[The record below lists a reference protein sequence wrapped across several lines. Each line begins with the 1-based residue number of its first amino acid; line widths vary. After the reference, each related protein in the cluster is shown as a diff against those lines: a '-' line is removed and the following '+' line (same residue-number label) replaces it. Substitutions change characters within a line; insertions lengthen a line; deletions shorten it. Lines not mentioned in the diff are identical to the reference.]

1 MDQKANQLKSI
12 IPIIIL
18 NWNGEKDTLA
28 CLTSFKESENIR
40 YLPIV
45 VDNGS
50 EAESLNK
57 LKEGCSEIFKVIVY
71 LKEDQIDDSEGLIKE
86 MICNNPIKDI
96 LFFIENFEN
105 YGFAKG
111 NNIGAKIAQI
121 IDSDWVMLLNN
132 DTEIVKNTLTVL
144 DNFIAINKDIVAV
157 TPQIR
162 LFDPNNKIWNC
173 GGQLTYFGS
182 RKYLF
187 ADQNINVVPKDG
199 FSLITFITGC
209 ALLFQHKKTG
219 LLTEDFFFG
228 EEDYEFSLRLKNN
241 KLKIACVFESII
253 YHKVGSTIKKNNNAV
268 NNIYLYYI
276 NRLINTRNYYS
287 RTRWEITR
295 LLAYLYLPVLL
306 KMNKINLLKSVK
318 LIKNINS
325 YVVENTK
332 VDSVEFMR
340 VINSQ
345 L

>member
-1 MDQKANQLKSI
+1 MDQKTDKIKST
-12 IPIIIL
+12 IPVIIL
-18 NWNGEKDTLA
+18 NWNGEKDTFA
-28 CLTSFKESENIR
+28 CLKSFKDSQNER
-40 YLPIV
+40 FLPIV

-50 EAESLNK
+50 KLDSLN
-57 LKEGCSEIFKVIVY
+57 I
-71 LKEDQIDDSEGLIKE
+71 LKEDCSRLFKKIIYLNENEIDYCEDVIVESIY
-86 MICNNPIKDI
+86 NNPINDLLI
-96 LFFIENFEN
+96 FIQNFEN

-111 NNIGAKIAQI
+111 NNIGVKIGQI

-144 DNFIAINKDIVAV
+144 DDFIVKNNDIVAV

-162 LFDPNNKIWNC
+162 LFDPKNKIWNC

-182 RKYLF
+182 RKYLY
-187 ADQNINVVPKDG
+187 ADQNINVVPKRG

-241 KLKIACVFESII
+241 KFKMACVFESII
-253 YHKVGSTIKKNNNAV
+253 YHKVGATIKKNNNAI

-287 RTRWEITR
+287 RTRWEVTR

-306 KMNKINLLKSVK
+306 IRNKINLRKSIK
-318 LIKNINS
+318 LIKCVNS
-325 YVVENTK
+325 YIYRNNK
-332 VDSVEFMR
+332 VDSIEFLR
-340 VINSQ
+340 VINNQ

>member
-1 MDQKANQLKSI
+1 MDQKANKLKSI
-12 IPIIIL
+12 TPIIIL

-28 CLTSFKESENIR
+28 CLKSFKESENIR
-40 YLPIV
+40 YLPVI

-50 EAESLNK
+50 EVTSLKK

-71 LKEDQIDDSEGLIKE
+71 LREDQIVASEVLIKE
-86 MICNNPIKDI
+86 TISNNPINDI

-111 NNIGAKIAQI
+111 NNIGIKLAQS

-132 DTEIVKNTLTVL
+132 DTEIVTNTLTVL
-144 DNFIAINKDIVAV
+144 DDFIAVNNEIVAV

-162 LFDPNNKIWNC
+162 LFEPNNKIWNC
-173 GGQLTYFGS
+173 GGHLTYFGS
-182 RKYLF
+182 RKYLY
-187 ADQNINVVPKDG
+187 ADQNINVVPKNG

-209 ALLFQHKKTG
+209 ALLFQYKKTG

-228 EEDYEFSLRLKNN
+228 EEDYEFSLRLKNH
-241 KLKIACVFESII
+241 KFKIACVFESVI
-253 YHKVGSTIKKNNNAV
+253 YHKVGSTIKKNNNV
-268 NNIYLYYI
+268 INNIYLYYI

-306 KMNKINLLKSVK
+306 MINKINLRKSLK
-318 LIKNINS
+318 LIKNVNS
-325 YVVENTK
+325 YIKANNK
-332 VDSVEFMR
+332 VDSAEFFR
-340 VINSQ
+340 VIKSQ

>member
-1 MDQKANQLKSI
+1 MDQKTNKLKSTT
-12 IPIIIL
+12 PIIIL

-28 CLTSFKESENIR
+28 CLESFKESENIR

-50 EAESLNK
+50 ESKSLNK

-71 LKEDQIDDSEGLIKE
+71 LREDQIDASKVLIRE
-86 MICNNPIKDI
+86 TICNNPIKDI

-144 DNFIAINKDIVAV
+144 DNFIEENNDIVAV

-182 RKYLF
+182 RKYLY
-187 ADQNINVVPKDG
+187 ADQNINVVPKNG

-241 KLKIACVFESII
+241 KFKIACVFESVI
-253 YHKVGSTIKKNNNAV
+253 YHKVGATIKKNNNAI
-268 NNIYLYYI
+268 NTIYIYYI

-295 LLAYLYLPVLL
+295 LLAYLYLPILL
-306 KMNKINLLKSVK
+306 IINKISLWESIK
-318 LIKNINS
+318 LIKKVNS
-325 YVVENTK
+325 YVEKNNK

-340 VINSQ
+340 VINNQ

>member
-1 MDQKANQLKSI
+1 MDQTSNKLKNT

-28 CLTSFKESENIR
+28 CLSSFKNSENRR
-40 YLPIV
+40 YFPVL

-50 EAESLNK
+50 KNESLID
-57 LKEGCSEIFKVIVY
+57 LKKGCFELFNTIVC
-71 LKEDQIDDSEGLIKE
+71 LKEDQIDLSEELIKE
-86 MICNNPIKDI
+86 TITNNPIHEI

-111 NNIGAKIAQI
+111 NNIGVKIAQI
-121 IDSDWVMLLNN
+121 INSDWVMLLNN
-132 DTEIVKNTLTVL
+132 DTEIEKNTLTIL
-144 DNFIAINKDIVAV
+144 DDFIIKNTDIVAV

-162 LFDPNNKIWNC
+162 LFDPQDKVWNC

-187 ADQNINVVPKDG
+187 ADQNVNIVPENG

-209 ALLFQHKKTG
+209 ALLFQYKKTG

-228 EEDYEFSLRLKNN
+228 EEDYEFSLRLKR
-241 KLKIACVFESII
+241 KKFKIACVFESII
-253 YHKVGSTIKKNNNAV
+253 YHKVGATIKKNNNAA

-287 RTRWEITR
+287 RFRWEITR
-295 LLAYLYLPVLL
+295 FLAYLYLPVLL
-306 KMNKINLLKSVK
+306 KKNKINLQKSTR
-318 LIKNINS
+318 LITSINS
-325 YVVENTK
+325 YINKNDK
-332 VDSVEFMR
+332 VDSNEFMR